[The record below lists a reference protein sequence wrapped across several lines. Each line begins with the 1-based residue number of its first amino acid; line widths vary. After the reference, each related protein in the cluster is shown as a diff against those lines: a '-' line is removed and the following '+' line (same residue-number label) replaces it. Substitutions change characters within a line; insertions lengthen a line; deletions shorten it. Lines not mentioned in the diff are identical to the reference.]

1 MVFNL
6 QTMKQILVII
16 FLVFSFGAFSQA
28 RFIESGKIIYE
39 RKIAQ
44 VTLLES
50 TQKPGEENNIWIAEM
65 KKVAPRILTDSF
77 SLSFNNEKSYY
88 AALKESQDKPFLFP
102 LLKAGQDDFVAQD
115 YLNQSSSSLRNF
127 FDKTFFIKDGIKN
140 FTWKIGNEVRDI
152 AGFECRKAITK
163 ICDSVVVVAFYTE
176 QITPSVGPENFNGL
190 PGAILGIAVPRL
202 SLTLF
207 ATRLELS
214 EGVPGID
221 EKKIKKLKPT
231 TRAQVNSDILK
242 VVKDW
247 GDKEFELS
255 LWGLSL

>member
-1 MVFNL
+1 
-6 QTMKQILVII
+6 MKKLFLI
-16 FLVFSFGAFSQA
+16 FSLIFSVGAFSQA

-44 VTLLES
+44 ITLLES
-50 TQKPGEENNIWIAEM
+50 TQKPGDENNIWIAEII
-65 KKVAPRILTDSF
+65 KVAPRILTDSF
-77 SLSFNNEKSYY
+77 SLHFNNEKSYY

-102 LLKAGQDDFVAQD
+102 ILKAGQDDFIAQD
-115 YLNQSSSSLRNF
+115 YSTKTSSSIKNF
-127 FDKTFFIKDGIKN
+127 FDKTFFIQDSTKT

-163 ICDSVVVVAFYTE
+163 ICDSVVVVAFYSE
-176 QITPSVGPENFNGL
+176 QITPSVGPENFTGL

-214 EGVPGID
+214 DGVPGID

-231 TRAQVNSDILK
+231 NRAQVNADILK

-247 GDKEFELS
+247 EDKVFELS

>member
-1 MVFNL
+1 
-6 QTMKQILVII
+6 MKQLITILFVV
-16 FLVFSFGAFSQA
+16 LSASAFSQA

-44 VTLLES
+44 ITLLEA
-50 TQKPGEENNIWIAEM
+50 TQKQDENNIWIEEM
-65 KKVAPRILTDSF
+65 KKVAPRIVTDSF
-77 SLSFNNEKSYY
+77 SLSFNKNNTYY
-88 AALKESQDKPFLFP
+88 SALKESQDKPFLFQI
-102 LLKAGQDDFVAQD
+102 LKAGSDDFVAQD
-115 YLNQSSSSLRNF
+115 YNSNTSSSIRNF
-127 FDKTFFIKDGIKN
+127 FDKTFYIKDSIKN
-140 FTWKIGNEVRDI
+140 YTWKIGNEVRDI

-190 PGAILGIAVPRL
+190 PGTILGIAVPRL

-207 ATRLELS
+207 ATRIELS
-214 EGVPGID
+214 EAVPGVD
-221 EKKIKKLKPT
+221 EKKVKKLKPT
-231 TRAQVNSDILK
+231 TRAQVNNDILK

-247 GDKEFELS
+247 GDKEFEFS

>member
-1 MVFNL
+1 
-6 QTMKQILVII
+6 MKQLITILFVV
-16 FLVFSFGAFSQA
+16 LSTGAFSQA

-44 VTLLES
+44 VTLLEA
-50 TQKPGEENNIWIAEM
+50 TQKKDENNIWIEEM
-65 KKVAPRILTDSF
+65 KKVAPRIVTDSF
-77 SLSFNNEKSYY
+77 SLAFNNSSSYY
-88 AALKESQDKPFLFP
+88 AALKESQDKPFLFQ

-115 YLNQSSSSLRNF
+115 YTSKTTSSIRSF
-127 FDKTFFIKDGIKN
+127 FDHTFYIKDSTKSY
-140 FTWKIGNEVRDI
+140 TWKIGNEVRDI
-152 AGFECRKAITK
+152 AGFECRKATTK

-207 ATRLELS
+207 ATRIELS
-214 EGVPGID
+214 GMVPNVD

-231 TRAQVNSDILK
+231 TRAQVNNDILK

-247 GDKEFELS
+247 GDKEFEFS